1 MPTDFA
7 VFAYFG
13 PEVQLPLASLIG
25 SIVGVA
31 LMVGTYPIRL
41 VRERVRAWSSPSRR
55 GPRI

>member
-1 MPTDFA
+1 MPLDFA

-31 LMVGTYPIRL
+31 LMVGTYPIRV
-41 VRERVRAWSSPSRR
+41 VRDRVRAWNGSGRRDSRA
-55 GPRI
+55 